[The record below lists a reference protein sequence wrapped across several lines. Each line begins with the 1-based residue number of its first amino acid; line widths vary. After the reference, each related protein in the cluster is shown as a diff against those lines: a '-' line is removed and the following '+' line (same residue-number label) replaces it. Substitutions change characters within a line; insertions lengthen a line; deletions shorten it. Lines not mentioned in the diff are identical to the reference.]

1 MHLCKILHSFV
12 QTVFQRLLSMCS
24 CVASVF
30 DVGAVR
36 FSLKES
42 ANFGDSQRQE
52 RIRLL
57 VQFVNYFARLYLYF
71 LKFCCHCVCL
81 SPSCL
86 TIQMKATEKPFRFGL
101 LIMLSKSCIV
111 QSLQLLFYSP
121 TCFVQ
126 LSQTSSGIFTSKN

>member
-42 ANFGDSQRQE
+42 ANFGDSQRQK
-52 RIRLL
+52 RIRLFA
-57 VQFVNYFARLYLYF
+57 QFVNYFARLYLYF

-86 TIQMKATEKPFRFGL
+86 TIQMKATNGEALSCGTVYSAFIELYNTVAVNLVLFSNVFRLVVVDFFRD
-101 LIMLSKSCIV
+101 
-111 QSLQLLFYSP
+111 FY
-121 TCFVQ
+121 
-126 LSQTSSGIFTSKN
+126 K